1 MNTPRS
7 ILLGVAGLAAI
18 SLGCDPLR
26 TTFAETE
33 PARLLE
39 AEQPLEPPASKPAEL
54 TIMTY
59 NIKYG
64 GARLLFFWECNGT
77 RYNMERDEVLSN
89 MAGLAAKVREVDPD
103 ILLLQEVDVAAT
115 RAAYVDE
122 AQYLL
127 DHTNLS
133 YGAYASQWKADYI
146 PSDGLGHMDSG
157 NAILSRWPIT
167 EATRHALPLI
177 GNQDALTQYFYL
189 RRNVLEARIDIPGL
203 DDFRIF
209 GVHAAAF
216 STDGT
221 KKKHIDRFKALMDE
235 AVAEG
240 ALVVGGGDLNEIPP
254 GSPKRENFNEDCDDQ
269 RFKGDS
275 YVGEEDWLDG
285 LYADY
290 EAAVPLDV
298 FQANPVDYF
307 TYSGRE
313 DIFWNR
319 KIDYLFTSG
328 RFTSGVVHQDER
340 TGLPTLPLSDHAPIV
355 ATLEVP

>member
-1 MNTPRS
+1 MAAAAAG
-7 ILLGVAGLAAI
+7 LGLAAAI
-18 SLGCDPLR
+18 LATGCDPLR

-33 PARLLE
+33 PGRLLE
-39 AEQPLEPPASKPAEL
+39 AQDPLEPPATLPPEL
-54 TIMTY
+54 VVMTY

-64 GARLLFFWECNGT
+64 GARILFFWECGGT
-77 RYNMERDEVLSN
+77 RYNMTEEEVLGN
-89 MAGLAAKVREVDPD
+89 MAGLAAKIREVDPD
-103 ILLLQEVDVAAT
+103 ILLLQEVDVGAT

-127 DHTNLS
+127 DHTALS

-146 PSDGLGHMDSG
+146 PSDGLGRMDSG
-157 NAILSRWPIT
+157 NVVLSKWPVR

-177 GNQDALTQYFYL
+177 GNQDPLTQYFYL
-189 RRNVLEARIDIPGL
+189 RRNVLEVRLDVPGIPDL
-203 DDFRIF
+203 RIF
-209 GVHAAAF
+209 AVHAAAF
-216 STDGT
+216 ATDGT
-221 KKKHIDRFKALMDE
+221 KKKHIDRFKALMDA

-240 ALVVGGGDLNEIPP
+240 ALVVGGGDLNSIPP
-254 GSPKRENFNEDCDDQ
+254 GSPKRENFNEDCEDA

-290 EAAVPLDV
+290 QPAIPLDA
-298 FQANPVDYF
+298 FQANPVDYY

-319 KIDYLFTSG
+319 KIDYLFTNG

-340 TGLPTLPLSDHAPIV
+340 TGLPTLPLSDHAPLV